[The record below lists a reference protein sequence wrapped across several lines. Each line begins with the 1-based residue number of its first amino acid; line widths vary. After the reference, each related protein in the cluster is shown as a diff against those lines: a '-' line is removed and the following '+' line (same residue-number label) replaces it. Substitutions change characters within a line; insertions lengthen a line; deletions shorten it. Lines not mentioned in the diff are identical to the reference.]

1 MKWLKY
7 AAYALG
13 GILVLLIAV
22 VAFVAATFD
31 PNAYKGEIE
40 RAVKERTGR
49 TLKFHGDIGLAFWPS
64 VGAKVGRTTLSRRAS
79 AHDFAAFD
87 AAHVSVRLLPLLRG
101 EVLVDEVSITG
112 LEASVIR
119 AKGGKF
125 DFEDLMGAG
134 AAGGAGGPAK
144 APAGEAP
151 AGALAEIGRA
161 HV

>member
-87 AAHVSVRLLPLLRG
+87 AA
-101 EVLVDEVSITG
+101 
-112 LEASVIR
+112 
-119 AKGGKF
+119 
-125 DFEDLMGAG
+125 
-134 AAGGAGGPAK
+134 
-144 APAGEAP
+144 
-151 AGALAEIGRA
+151 RA
-161 HV
+161 HHSEPLILAVIDLDPRSHPASRTNRR